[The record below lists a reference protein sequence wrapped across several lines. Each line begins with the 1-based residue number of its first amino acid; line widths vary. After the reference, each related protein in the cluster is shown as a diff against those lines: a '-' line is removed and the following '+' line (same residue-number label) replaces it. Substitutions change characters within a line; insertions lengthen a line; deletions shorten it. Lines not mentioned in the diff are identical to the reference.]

1 MHGINE
7 STYDDVWGDVGTD
20 GYTWDSLALMGEAW
34 TTMINAFI
42 WMHREHPLENG
53 LRSSIVQGRK
63 LIYDL
68 LDHCPKAGTCLPNV
82 EFLDSSLRS
91 RLGYEEDAMT
101 EEVRAEGVRRAQGAD
116 DERRVLVARAI
127 PRLSSVCHGRSLF
140 WTDRANMGMSHVSLS
155 SGDHVWLLEGSS
167 VPFILRGSS
176 NNHMTMVGEAYVDG
190 MMFGEMWSSYGGLLE
205 DIVLE

>member
-1 MHGINE
+1 MHGVNG

-20 GYTWDSLALMGEAW
+20 GYTWDSLALMGDAW

-42 WMHREHPLENG
+42 WMHRKHPLENG
-53 LRSSIVQGRK
+53 LHSSIVQSRK

-68 LDHCPKAGTCLPNV
+68 LERCPKAGTCLPNM

-91 RLGYEEDAMT
+91 RLEYGEDAMT
-101 EEVRAEGVRRAQGAD
+101 EEVRAEGVRRAQDTD

-127 PRLSSVCHGRSLF
+127 PRLSSVCHGRRLF

-155 SGDHVWLLEGSS
+155 NGDHVWLLEGSS
-167 VPFILRGSS
+167 VPFVLRGSS
-176 NNHMTMVGEAYVDG
+176 KSRMTMVGEAYVDG
-190 MMFGEMWSSYGGLLE
+190 MMFGEMWSSCEGWLE
-205 DIVLE
+205 DIGLE

>member
-1 MHGINE
+1 MHGIDG

-34 TTMINAFI
+34 TTMVNAFI

-53 LRSSIVQGRK
+53 LRSSIVKGRK

-68 LDHCPKAGTCLPNV
+68 LDRCPKAGTCLPNV

-101 EEVRAEGVRRAQGAD
+101 EEV
-116 DERRVLVARAI
+116 L
-127 PRLSSVCHGRSLF
+127 
-140 WTDRANMGMSHVSLS
+140 
-155 SGDHVWLLEGSS
+155 
-167 VPFILRGSS
+167 
-176 NNHMTMVGEAYVDG
+176 
-190 MMFGEMWSSYGGLLE
+190 
-205 DIVLE
+205 